1 MKICPD
7 CNVYRPLHEITAA
20 GTCSYC
26 ETKRSTFRRAEIEC
40 RHYATR
46 CDADGTIRCRNCQV
60 ILLPP
65 RPVSAY
71 NRATTSTYA
80 IDSVQ
85 AALGLIGQQ
94 IRQTQESVQ
103 RESVWNEL
111 TGLVLRQGELRHK
124 RRIERLERLGS
135 LTEEARVYKLKS
147 AREAFDQI
155 LPPEPLL
162 ESIRTHGKPQLLG
175 APIEDDSFVLSDEDI
190 QEILDSYD
198 ASVER
203 IERGFARAKLTKR
216 ERDIFRLRS
225 RGYSQEQVASKL
237 KISQPAVAKALAKLR
252 GKFESVGIERP
263 ACQLCGRIT
272 YRLNKVGNQY
282 QCGPCANGEPS
293 WDQDVED
300 QGWLGDR
307 RQNGESMRLRD
318 WE

>member
-1 MKICPD
+1 
-7 CNVYRPLHEITAA
+7 V
-20 GTCSYC
+20 
-26 ETKRSTFRRAEIEC
+26 TK
-40 RHYATR
+40 
-46 CDADGTIRCRNCQV
+46 CDADGTIRCRSCQV

-65 RPVSAY
+65 RSVTADAG
-71 NRATTSTYA
+71 ATTNIDA
-80 IDSVQ
+80 IATVE
-85 AALGLIGQQ
+85 AALGLVGQQ

-103 RESVWNEL
+103 REAVWNQL
-111 TGLVLRQGELRHK
+111 TALVQRQGELRH
-124 RRIERLERLGS
+124 RRQIERLERLGS
-135 LTEEARVYKLKS
+135 LTEEARIYKLKS

-155 LPPEPLL
+155 LPPEPML

-175 APIEDDSFVLSDEDI
+175 EPIEEESFVLSDEDI

-203 IERGFARAKLTKR
+203 VERGFARAKLTKR
-216 ERDIFRLRS
+216 ERDIFRWRS

-237 KISQPAVAKALAKLR
+237 RISQPAVAKALAKLR

-293 WDQDVED
+293 WDNDDFDD
-300 QGWLGDR
+300 QGWFGDR
-307 RQNGESMRLRD
+307 RHNGESMRLRD
-318 WE
+318 WESEPAYGHDE